1 MLTHSKLDS
10 VEIDKEKGVIVEEI
24 NLYEDT
30 PSRKIGDIYEM
41 LLYGDTPMGWDIAG
55 SPEIIRKITRE
66 DFVTYMDSLYSANN
80 MTVVVAGGIDEK
92 KTLEMVKKY
101 FSDMRKF
108 QTIPFK
114 PVREAQSKPALLLK
128 PKKTEQVHIE
138 IGVRTEGIETPDR
151 YPLSVL
157 AAILGGGMSSRLF
170 EEVREKRGLGY
181 YVRTHSE
188 QYEDC
193 GTISSTAGVDP
204 KRVQE
209 AVEVIMNEYKKVADG
224 KMNITKDEF
233 AKSKEYLKG
242 HLVLELED
250 SRSVAGFFAHEEL
263 LEKDIKKPNEVL
275 DLVDKV
281 TIDEVNKVGMKYF
294 LNQRLN
300 LALIGNFDNRQALEG
315 VLSLS

>member
-1 MLTHSKLDS
+1 
-10 VEIDKEKGVIVEEI
+10 
-24 NLYEDT
+24 
-30 PSRKIGDIYEM
+30 
-41 LLYGDTPMGWDIAG
+41 
-55 SPEIIRKITRE
+55 
-66 DFVTYMDSLYSANN
+66 
-80 MTVVVAGGIDEK
+80 MTVVVAGGMEEK
-92 KTLEMVKKY
+92 AALDLVKKY

-114 PVREAQSKPALLLK
+114 PVREAQAKPALLLR

-138 IGVRTEGIETPDR
+138 IGLRTEGIETPDR

-209 AVEVIMNEYKKVADG
+209 AVEVIVEEYKKVGKG
-224 KMNITKDEF
+224 KMEITKEEF

-250 SRSVAGFFAHEEL
+250 SRAVAGFFAHEEL
-263 LEKDIKKPNEVL
+263 LEKEIKKPHEVL
-275 DLVDKV
+275 ELVDKV
-281 TIDEVNKVGMKYF
+281 TIDDVNKVGQKYF
-294 LNQRLN
+294 INEGLN
-300 LALIGNFDNRQALEG
+300 LALIGNFDNRQALDSM
-315 VLSLS
+315 LSLS